1 MKRVLLHIPVLLLLS
16 PLCPI
21 IAADEATLEV
31 PGDGLVKALAPHP
44 RPVIPIPT
52 EGRRLALEAAGAF
65 CNDGFR
71 IRDGEWSSSL
81 TKEAP
86 VFLQLTLFA
95 GNRYW
100 FVAATPSA
108 ACSLRVTLYDA
119 AGRIIKS
126 EQWQDPGESSGPHT
140 GARAAAGVAPG
151 QSGQYFVSVELLE
164 SPSPAPVEATL
175 VTAYK

>member
-21 IAADEATLEV
+21 IAADEATVEV
-31 PGDGLVKALAPHP
+31 PGDGLGKALAPHP

-108 ACSLRVTLYDA
+108 ACSPPGPTRVPVQQRGLPPGKAGSILSAWSYWNLPRLLRW
-119 AGRIIKS
+119 K
-126 EQWQDPGESSGPHT
+126 PHSSPPTNNH
-140 GARAAAGVAPG
+140 P
-151 QSGQYFVSVELLE
+151 
-164 SPSPAPVEATL
+164 
-175 VTAYK
+175 